1 MLPMTASAFAICHVT
16 KDRQFEF
23 EKGPNGQFLI
33 FDHVTHAQQYIE
45 EKRLV
50 GNWKIISVS
59 VETFC
64 DSTTAEEIL
73 PYLSG

>member
-1 MLPMTASAFAICHVT
+1 MTASAFAICHIT

-33 FDHVTHAQQYIE
+33 FGHVAHAQRYVE
-45 EKRLV
+45 DNRLV
-50 GNWKIISVS
+50 GDWKVISVS

-64 DSTTAEEIL
+64 DFATAEPIL
-73 PYLSG
+73 QRVLS